1 MCNCIAI
8 TNHQP
13 VRRISHSQAATA
25 QAIKWNSF
33 KWTAAAAEVEFLTNC
48 GCHRLFQLY
57 FHSLVVCR
65 PSAFGVSSFG
75 GQLKI
80 RVLFAKCFWKVHTQ
94 LIIINGRLEKHCCA
108 MRGISN
114 ILMGPPQKCSH
125 SYSVEIMKKRHSRR
139 RHRVYQL
146 KLCVCTLNRVAKNIM
161 NLFGVVAL
169 NESMKTKKKLIIKHW
184 AREHQVR
191 LICDAPHD
199 GRATYAIR
207 NYRNA
212 FAHSWHFVW
221 APPKNEN

>member
-33 KWTAAAAEVEFLTNC
+33 KWTAAAAEVEFLT
-48 GCHRLFQLY
+48 RLFQLY

-125 SYSVEIMKKRHSRR
+125 SYSVEIMKKGTA
-139 RHRVYQL
+139 VDAT
-146 KLCVCTLNRVAKNIM
+146 VCTSSNFVCVRWTEWPRILWICSASSHWMRVWKR
-161 NLFGVVAL
+161 
-169 NESMKTKKKLIIKHW
+169 KKKLIIKHW

>member
-33 KWTAAAAEVEFLTNC
+33 KWTAAAAEVEFLT
-48 GCHRLFQLY
+48 RLFQLY

-169 NESMKTKKKLIIKHW
+169 NESMKTKKKTNNKTLSTRTPSSADMW
-184 AREHQVR
+184 
-191 LICDAPHD
+191 
-199 GRATYAIR
+199 RAAWRPGDVCYSQLPERVCT
-207 NYRNA
+207 
-212 FAHSWHFVW
+212 
-221 APPKNEN
+221 